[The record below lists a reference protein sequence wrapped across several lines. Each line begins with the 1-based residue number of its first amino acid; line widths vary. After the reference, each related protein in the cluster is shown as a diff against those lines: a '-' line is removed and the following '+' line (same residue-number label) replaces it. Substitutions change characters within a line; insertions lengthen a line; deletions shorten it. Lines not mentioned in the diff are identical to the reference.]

1 MFNTTGPIIKL
12 CAGGKGNSGGHVL
25 SNVTSSVV
33 NFADVCALEMA
44 GPALASPKDLQI
56 IDGTPPPP
64 RLMRS
69 FNDQS
74 IKVMPLRT
82 TWWTLTI
89 YLDQQLFSDVQ

>member
-64 RLMRS
+64 PTYAII
-69 FNDQS
+69 Q
-74 IKVMPLRT
+74 
-82 TWWTLTI
+82 
-89 YLDQQLFSDVQ
+89 